1 MLEPTGGQFSLAAMV
16 GNTGYLG
23 YPITLAFAGT
33 QYFGWALFYDLL
45 GTLELRLG
53 VALAARFGRG
63 VQTYRQLAEAILIN
77 PTLWSFGFGLVF
89 R

>member
-1 MLEPTGGQFSLAAMV
+1 VGLIYQGHLDCTGGRLGSHFTGKGAWAWISGKPTSQAPSRNHAAGSGQFSLAAMV

-45 GTLELRLG
+45 
-53 VALAARFGRG
+53 
-63 VQTYRQLAEAILIN
+63 QH
-77 PTLWSFGFGLVF
+77 
-89 R
+89 